1 MRCVHFS
8 QHTIYKYSK
17 RRRCEHTGHSATVV
31 YDKRACR
38 RMPAGPRKRS
48 RRGLLGKVDFAPL
61 VGSQDAQG
69 MDREILELRIYHVC
83 CSTWNR
89 GSQATSFASFCSASS
104 YCCKRCVGLRLESA
118 WCNSSWTA
126 CWAAASLVVF
136 WP

>member
-1 MRCVHFS
+1 MSCVHFS

-17 RRRCEHTGHSATVV
+17 RRSGEHDGHSATVV

-69 MDREILELRIYHVC
+69 MDREILELRIYHVMLFHLEQGKPGHIVRQLLLSVVVLLQALC
-83 CSTWNR
+83 R
-89 GSQATSFASFCSASS
+89 IEIGVRLVQFILDGLLGS
-104 YCCKRCVGLRLESA
+104 
-118 WCNSSWTA
+118 
-126 CWAAASLVVF
+126 
-136 WP
+136 